1 VHLGGLAHARTT
13 EHREGNGEEKG
24 VKEGI
29 DRCKN
34 LDVLDE
40 NRVPEETD
48 NQNVNE
54 KNDKKREENADKAR
68 RVLDIDNVFNH
79 LYYRNKK
86 SLDTQM
92 LETLSSFWF
101 VLRNP
106 ELILRVQEC
115 IMIVLFQL
123 EKARP
128 PIPD

>member
-1 VHLGGLAHARTT
+1 
-13 EHREGNGEEKG
+13 
-24 VKEGI
+24 
-29 DRCKN
+29 
-34 LDVLDE
+34 
-40 NRVPEETD
+40 
-48 NQNVNE
+48 
-54 KNDKKREENADKAR
+54 
-68 RVLDIDNVFNH
+68 
-79 LYYRNKK
+79 
-86 SLDTQM
+86 M